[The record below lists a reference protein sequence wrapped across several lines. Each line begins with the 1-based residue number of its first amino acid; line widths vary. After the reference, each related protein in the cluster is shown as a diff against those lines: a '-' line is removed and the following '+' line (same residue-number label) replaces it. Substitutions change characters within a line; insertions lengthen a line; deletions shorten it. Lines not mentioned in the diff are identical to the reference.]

1 MLEKKGKEF
10 CGVVVGEVAAC
21 KVPLGELKLFML
33 AVTFTMWFNRR
44 LST

>member
-1 MLEKKGKEF
+1 VFWEEF
-10 CGVVVGEVAAC
+10 LGVVVGEVAAC